1 MANIDTI
8 LKTVED
14 QSKALAEK
22 LFKQYTHQA
31 VSDVRDFLQ
40 KSTLN
45 LKRWVEELARGEMD
59 KDEFERLIK
68 GRADVAETRAL
79 KQAGLA
85 AVQIDTCT
93 PGVLDSIVTAAS
105 AAIPYRVLPN

>member
-40 KSTLN
+40 KSAVN
-45 LKRWVEELARGEMD
+45 LKRWVEQLARGDID
-59 KDEFERLIK
+59 KDEFESLIK
-68 GRADVAETRAL
+68 GQADVAEMRAL

-85 AVQIDTCT
+85 AVQIDTFT
-93 PGVLDSIVTAAS
+93 NGVLDIIVNAAF
-105 AAIPYRVLPN
+105 AAIP

>member
-1 MANIDTI
+1 MANIDVGSI
-8 LKTVED
+8 LKLVEN

-31 VSDVRDFLQ
+31 VNDVRDFLQ

-59 KDEFERLIK
+59 KDEFESLVK
-68 GRADVAETRAL
+68 GQADVAEMRAL

-85 AVQIDTCT
+85 AVQIDTFT
-93 PGVLDSIVTAAS
+93 NGVLDIIVNAAF
-105 AAIPYRVLPN
+105 AAIP

>member
-1 MANIDTI
+1 MANIDVGSI
-8 LKTVED
+8 LKLVEN

-40 KSTLN
+40 KSAVN
-45 LKRWVEELARGEMD
+45 LKRWVEELARGDLD
-59 KDEFERLIK
+59 KDEFVSLVK
-68 GRADVAETRAL
+68 GQADVAEMRAL

-85 AVQIDTCT
+85 AVQIDTFT
-93 PGVLDSIVTAAS
+93 NGVLDIIVNAAF
-105 AAIPYRVLPN
+105 AAIP